1 MKEIQVE
8 LDAKKLESAVLQE
21 ELERLKAQVLV

>member
-21 ELERLKAQVLV
+21 ELERLKARVLM